1 MSSCLIPHLPVN
13 YRPPQC
19 LSMFRLIFKS
29 KILFIDRML
38 LIKTSNT
45 PLYEFLKKLSLIY
58 YSKIT
63 YSYKVKANK
72 KTLQGFYCLYLTLF
86 I

>member
-1 MSSCLIPHLPVN
+1 
-13 YRPPQC
+13 
-19 LSMFRLIFKS
+19 
-29 KILFIDRML
+29 ML